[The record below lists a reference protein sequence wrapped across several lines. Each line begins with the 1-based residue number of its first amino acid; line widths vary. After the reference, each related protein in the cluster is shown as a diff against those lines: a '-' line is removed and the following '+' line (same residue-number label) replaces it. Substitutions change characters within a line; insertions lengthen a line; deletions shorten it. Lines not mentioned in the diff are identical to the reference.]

1 VIPCLPAGRFVYFVL
16 QNCTAYPDGY
26 YLFSNLKT
34 TSVLRR
40 KQLTREQAYQKLK
53 HYCTYQDR
61 CHSELKNKAYS
72 LGLRKIDVEELTARL
87 IEENALSEERF
98 AIKFAGGKFR
108 MKQWGKAK
116 IISELRK
123 KRVND
128 YLIKKAIKEITNDDY
143 MKTVFLLAK
152 KKWKG
157 IKGKDVR
164 QFVKMTKTRDY
175 LLQKGYEAAVIAVVL
190 KKLQE

>member
-1 VIPCLPAGRFVYFVL
+1 MF
-16 QNCTAYPDGY
+16 
-26 YLFSNLKT
+26 
-34 TSVLRR
+34 RR
-40 KQLTREQAYQKLK
+40 KQLTKEQAYQKLK
-53 HYCTYQDR
+53 HYCAYQDR
-61 CHSELKNKAYS
+61 CHSELKDKAYS
-72 LGLRKIDVEELTARL
+72 LGLRKTDVEELTARL

-116 IISELRK
+116 IISELRR

-128 YLIKKAIKEITNDDY
+128 YLIKKAIKEIANDDY
-143 MKTVFLLAK
+143 METVFLLAK

-157 IKGKDVR
+157 IKGEGVN
-164 QFVKMTKTRDY
+164 QFVKMAKTRDY

-190 KKLQE
+190 KKLQELCGQW

>member
-1 VIPCLPAGRFVYFVL
+1 VL
-16 QNCTAYPDGY
+16 QNCAAYPHGY

-53 HYCTYQDR
+53 HYCAYQDR
-61 CHSELKNKAYS
+61 CHSELKDKAYS
-72 LGLRKIDVEELTARL
+72 LGLRKTDVEELTARL

-108 MKQWGKAK
+108 MKQWGREK
-116 IISELRK
+116 IKSELRK

-128 YLIKKAIKEITNDDY
+128 YLIKKAMKEIADDDY
-143 MKTVFLLAK
+143 METIFMLAK
-152 KKWKG
+152 KKWNS
-157 IKGKDVR
+157 IKGEGVN
-164 QFVKMTKTRDY
+164 QFVKMAKTRDY
-175 LLQKGYEAAVIAVVL
+175 LLQKGYEAAVIAVVI